1 MYSINTSDK
10 FRKKNLKLVK
20 KNKTRYEILTKKIFE
35 IAFEPKKYKNLK
47 GDKFGLKRVHI
58 DSHFVL
64 TFKIDHFKQKV
75 YLEDFDHH
83 DKIYN

>member
-1 MYSINTSDK
+1 MYFFENSKRLDK
-10 FRKKNLKLVK
+10 KLLKLSKKSPNRYFVL
-20 KNKTRYEILTKKIFE
+20 KNKIIEIISD
-35 IAFEPKKYKNLK
+35 PKKYKNLR

-64 TFKIDHFKQKV
+64 TFRINHFEKKV
-75 YLEDFDHH
+75 YFEDFYHH